1 MEGPDL
7 AKILVVDDA
16 MFMRSRL
23 RGLLE
28 GAGHEVTEAPNGKEA
43 VERFSELQPDLV
55 LMDVTMPEMDGLEA
69 LKKIRSTS
77 PTAKV
82 IMCSALGQQSIV
94 LEAIKAGAKDFIVK
108 PFRPEKVLEA
118 VGRQIPQ

>member
-1 MEGPDL
+1 M

>member
-1 MEGPDL
+1 M

-23 RGLLE
+23 KALLE
-28 GAGHEVTEAPNGKEA
+28 GAGHEVVEAQNGREA
-43 VERFSELQPDLV
+43 LTAYAESAPDVV

-69 LKKIRSTS
+69 LKEIRASS
-77 PTAKV
+77 PEARV

-94 LEAIKAGAKDFIVK
+94 LEAVRAGARDFIVK

-118 VGRQIPQ
+118 VQRQID

>member
-1 MEGPDL
+1 M
-7 AKILVVDDA
+7 ARILIVDDA

-28 GAGHEVTEAPNGKEA
+28 SAGYEVLEAQNGREA
-43 VERFSELQPDLV
+43 VTAFTEESPDV
-55 LMDVTMPEMDGLEA
+55 ILMDVTMPEMDGLEA
-69 LKKIRSTS
+69 LKEIRAQS
-77 PTAKV
+77 PEARV

-94 LEAIKAGAKDFIVK
+94 LEAVRAGARDFIVK

-118 VGRQIPQ
+118 VQRQIS

>member
-1 MEGPDL
+1 M

-28 GAGHEVTEAPNGKEA
+28 SAGHVVIEAANGKEA
-43 VERFSELQPDLV
+43 VEAFGREHPDVV

-69 LKKIRSTS
+69 LKRIRGQT
-77 PTAKV
+77 PAARV

-118 VGRQIPQ
+118 VGRQVS

>member
-1 MEGPDL
+1 L

-28 GAGHEVTEAPNGKEA
+28 GAGHEVNEATNGSEA
-43 VERFSELQPDLV
+43 VERFTELKPDLV

-69 LKKIRSTS
+69 LKKIRTAT